1 MTQSS
6 GQTDATIWNKCWQ
19 HLESSYRYAG
29 TSCQHTKT
37 TWRNA
42 STATHA
48 VSKRALHPRSA
59 APSKL
64 QSKMASAN
72 AAMPVPAILFQF
84 REYLSCLF
92 MAASRVSLLPGSPS
106 MSNEGPRN
114 RQLQYFFGT
123 YFLCS
128 SAVSL

>member
-72 AAMPVPAILFQF
+72 AAMPVPAFPFFLALPKCRMRGHEIDSFSTFLGRISCVPALFRYDRLAVQ
-84 REYLSCLF
+84 YL
-92 MAASRVSLLPGSPS
+92 A
-106 MSNEGPRN
+106 N
-114 RQLQYFFGT
+114 RGNGK
-123 YFLCS
+123 
-128 SAVSL
+128 